1 VLRLIRLSSC
11 AVVAGV
17 PELGQRGRM
26 FSLNLGSAGVG
37 LPGFESRPPH
47 HASNSLCFFQQCYEK
62 AWSIVDIWLKAL
74 HVRSK
79 LRESMRSEKHKLS
92 FNP

>member
-1 VLRLIRLSSC
+1 
-11 AVVAGV
+11 
-17 PELGQRGRM
+17 
-26 FSLNLGSAGVG
+26 
-37 LPGFESRPPH
+37 
-47 HASNSLCFFQQCYEK
+47 
-62 AWSIVDIWLKAL
+62 VDIWLKAL